1 MHYIIWQQA
10 HSPASVVGSV
20 EAASLRE
27 AADIARAMWGSFTVV
42 SWLDATPAERDAA
55 IRQNHRADALEA
67 ASVMT

>member
-1 MHYIIWQQA
+1 
-10 HSPASVVGSV
+10 
-20 EAASLRE
+20 
-27 AADIARAMWGSFTVV
+27 VV